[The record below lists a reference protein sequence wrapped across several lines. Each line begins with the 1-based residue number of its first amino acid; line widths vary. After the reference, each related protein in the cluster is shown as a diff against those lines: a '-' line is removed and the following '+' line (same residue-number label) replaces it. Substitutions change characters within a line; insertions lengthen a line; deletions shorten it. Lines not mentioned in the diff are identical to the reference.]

1 MTDKLKTVPDNL
13 SKLSNAVRND
23 AVKKTLYDELIQN
36 VYAIQSNDRND
47 LVKMPTKT
55 QQLKILKRKFLI
67 MINILLLMNSTS

>member
-23 AVKKTLYDELIQN
+23 AVKKTLYDELIKN
-36 VYAIQSNDRND
+36 VYAIQSNDRSD
-47 LVKMPTKT
+47 LVKMSTKT
-55 QQLKILKRKFLI
+55 QKLKILKRKFLI

>member
-13 SKLSNAVRND
+13 SKLSNAVKND
-23 AVKKTLYDELIQN
+23 VVKKTLYNELIKN
-36 VYAIQSNDRND
+36 VNAIQSNDTSD

-55 QQLKILKRKFLI
+55 RKLKILKRKFLI

>member
-13 SKLSNAVRND
+13 SKLSNAVKND
-23 AVKKTLYDELIQN
+23 VVKKTLYNELIKN
-36 VYAIQSNDRND
+36 VNAIQSNDTSD

-55 QQLKILKRKFLI
+55 QKLKILKRKFLI

>member
-13 SKLSNAVRND
+13 SKLSNAVKND
-23 AVKKTLYDELIQN
+23 VVKKTLYDELIKN
-36 VYAIQSNDRND
+36 VNAIQSNDTSD

-55 QQLKILKRKFLI
+55 QKLKILKRKFLI

>member
-36 VYAIQSNDRND
+36 VYAIQSNDRSD

>member
-23 AVKKTLYDELIQN
+23 AVKKTLYDELI
-36 VYAIQSNDRND
+36 SNDRSD

-55 QQLKILKRKFLI
+55 QKLKILKRKFLI

>member
-23 AVKKTLYDELIQN
+23 AVKNTLYDELIKN
-36 VYAIQSNDRND
+36 VYAIQSNDRSD

-55 QQLKILKRKFLI
+55 QKLKILKRKFLI

>member
-23 AVKKTLYDELIQN
+23 AVKKTLYYELIKN
-36 VYAIQSNDRND
+36 VYAIQSNDRSD

-55 QQLKILKRKFLI
+55 QKLKILKRKFLI

>member
-23 AVKKTLYDELIQN
+23 AVKKTLYDELIKN
-36 VYAIQSNDRND
+36 VYAIQSNDRSD

-55 QQLKILKRKFLI
+55 QKLKILKRKFLI

>member
-23 AVKKTLYDELIQN
+23 AVKKTLYDELIKN
-36 VYAIQSNDRND
+36 VYAIQSNDRSD

>member
-1 MTDKLKTVPDNL
+1 MTDNL

-23 AVKKTLYDELIQN
+23 AVKKTLYDELIKN
-36 VYAIQSNDRND
+36 VYAIQSNDRSD

-55 QQLKILKRKFLI
+55 QKLKILKRKFLI